1 LFALHSIEGGDGER
15 EDEEKEKEGRKEG
28 RKECN

>member
-1 LFALHSIEGGDGER
+1 LCKLHSIEGGDGER